1 MTTNRKPFKRH
12 KNGVMIFVRLRPCAS
27 ANRIDG
33 IQKLPDGSVCLVV
46 RVTAAPEKGR
56 ANQALVKLLAK
67 AWGVSQSSLSIVAG
81 AKERTKTLLLEGDA
95 AAGMLMLRRWQ
106 AEGLG

>member
-1 MTTNRKPFKRH
+1 
-12 KNGVMIFVRLRPCAS
+12 MISVRLRPCAS
-27 ANRIDG
+27 DNRIDG
-33 IQKLPDGSVCLVV
+33 IQKKWPDGSVSLVV
-46 RVTAAPEKGR
+46 RFTTVPEKGR

-67 AWGVSQSSLSIVAG
+67 AWRVSQGSLGIVVG
-81 AKERTKTLLLEGDA
+81 AKGRTKTLLLEGDA

>member
-1 MTTNRKPFKRH
+1 M
-12 KNGVMIFVRLRPCAS
+12 
-27 ANRIDG
+27 
-33 IQKLPDGSVCLVV
+33 
-46 RVTAAPEKGR
+46 PENGR

-81 AKERTKTLLLEGDA
+81 AKEHAKTLLLEGDA
-95 AAGMLMLRRWQ
+95 AAGMLMLRRWR

>member
-1 MTTNRKPFKRH
+1 
-12 KNGVMIFVRLRPCAS
+12 MISVRLRPGAF

-33 IQKLPDGSVCLVV
+33 TQNFPDGSVCLVV

-56 ANQALVKLLAK
+56 ANQVLVKHLAK
-67 AWGVSQSSLSIVAG
+67 AWRVSQSNLSIVAG

>member
-1 MTTNRKPFKRH
+1 
-12 KNGVMIFVRLRPCAS
+12 MIFVRLRPCAS

-33 IQKLPDGSVCLVV
+33 IQKFPDGSVCLAV
-46 RVTAAPEKGR
+46 RVTVAPEKGR

-67 AWGVSQSSLSIVAG
+67 AWSVSRSSLSIVAG

>member
-1 MTTNRKPFKRH
+1 
-12 KNGVMIFVRLRPCAS
+12 MIFVRLRPCAS

-33 IQKLPDGSVCLVV
+33 IQKLPDGSVCHVV

-67 AWGVSQSSLSIVAG
+67 AWRVSQSSLSIVAG
-81 AKERTKTLLLEGDA
+81 AKERTKILLFERGCRSRNVDA
-95 AAGMLMLRRWQ
+95 AKVAGRRD
-106 AEGLG
+106 GLIR

>member
-1 MTTNRKPFKRH
+1 
-12 KNGVMIFVRLRPCAS
+12 MISVRLRPCAS
-27 ANRIDG
+27 DNRIDG
-33 IQKLPDGSVCLVV
+33 IQKLPDGSVSLVV
-46 RVTAAPEKGR
+46 RVTAAPEKGQ
-56 ANQALVKLLAK
+56 ANQALVKLLAE
-67 AWGVSQSSLSIVAG
+67 AWRASQSSLSIVAG

>member
-1 MTTNRKPFKRH
+1 M
-12 KNGVMIFVRLRPCAS
+12 VFVRLRPCAS

-56 ANQALVKLLAK
+56 ANQALVKLLAM
-67 AWGVSQSSLSIVAG
+67 AWSVSRSSLSIVAG

-95 AAGMLMLRRWQ
+95 AAGILMLRRWQ
-106 AEGLG
+106 AEELG

>member
-1 MTTNRKPFKRH
+1 
-12 KNGVMIFVRLRPCAS
+12 MITVRLRPCAS

-33 IQKLPDGSVCLVV
+33 IQNFPDGSVSLVV

-56 ANQALVKLLAK
+56 ANQALVKHLAK
-67 AWGVSQSSLSIVAG
+67 AWRVSQSCVSIVAG
-81 AKERTKTLLLEGDA
+81 AKERTKTLPLEGDA

-106 AEGLG
+106 AERLG